1 LHNIWTIFKKEW
13 HRVIRDKRL
22 VLSVMVL
29 PGLMIFL
36 IYTFIGS
43 AMDNMFEGEMPQVA
57 LVNAPT
63 PFTSF
68 FEPLE
73 ETYET
78 EAIAISLAEVD
89 LYRDLVDNGEWD
101 AIIIFPPNFEASVG
115 ADPRP
120 QVYLYSNPNEPV
132 SSTVASRFQ
141 GYLNIYQT
149 ALAEAVFG
157 DTSAFTIQLQGQEV
171 NPDLQSGLMLSMLL
185 PMLTVMFMFSGAM
198 SIGPESIA
206 GEKERGTI
214 ATLLITPVKR
224 REIALGKVLSLGVL
238 SLLSA
243 ISSFLGIALSFNN
256 LFPEGTVSF
265 SAYGIQ
271 AMIQILL
278 LLFSTVFVI
287 VGIIAIISAY
297 AKNLKEA
304 GTLIMPVYI
313 LTILTGVTSMFNSG
327 ANQNLLLYLVPMY
340 NTVQS
345 LTAILLFDPIT
356 WSAIGVTVLSNVVFV
371 AIFIAILNN
380 MFQSEKI
387 MFSK

>member
-43 AMDNMFEGEMPQVA
+43 AMDNMFEGETPQVA
-57 LVNAPT
+57 LVNAPIG
-63 PFTSF
+63 FSSF

-73 ETYET
+73 EPYET
-78 EAIAISLAEVD
+78 QAIAITIADVES
-89 LYRDLVDNGEWD
+89 YRDRIDNGEWH
-101 AIIIFPPNFEASVG
+101 AIVIFPPNFEANVG
-115 ADPRP
+115 TNPRP
-120 QVYLYSNPNEPV
+120 QVYLYSNPNEPI
-132 SSTVASRFQ
+132 SSTVAGRFQ

-157 DTSAFTIQLQGQEV
+157 DTSAFTIQMQGQEV

-243 ISSFLGIALSFNN
+243 ISSFLGIAFSFNN

-265 SAYGIQ
+265 SAYGVT

-327 ANQNLLLYLVPMY
+327 ANQDLILYLVPMY

-345 LTAILLFDPIT
+345 LTAILLFDPIA
-356 WSAIGVTVLSNVVFV
+356 WSAIGITVLSNLVFV
-371 AIFIAILNN
+371 AMFIAILNK